1 MLATAQESPAPPR
14 KPKTLKELVAEEKAA
29 KEAAKAAKEA
39 EQKAAQEEKERR
51 EAERAQ
57 REAERAQRE
66 AEREAR
72 IAAGEAVP
80 EDVADYITDTDSAY
94 WAPTNVKQLGAQ
106 NYGELTQPVSSMDL
120 QDPENITTTVEY
132 QPESGTYII
141 RTRIGDID
149 ITTPYLLTQ
158 EEYNQYAE
166 RQIMHRYWQQKIG
179 EVEHNNERKFDITD
193 MKFNI
198 GPADKVFGPGG
209 VQLKMQGSAEL
220 LFGFKH
226 QYIAN
231 PSLTPRARNNNIFDF
246 DEKIQASI
254 QGKVGQK
261 LNFTMSY
268 NTEASFSFDQ
278 QNIKINYKGEEDD
291 IIQSIE
297 AGNVTMDLPSS
308 LIRGSQALFG
318 IKANLKFGKF
328 KIQALV
334 SQQNSEAQSVSSQG
348 GAQMSKFDIAGDMYD
363 ENRHFFLGHFFRER
377 YEQSMASVPYIASGV
392 QINKIEVWITN
403 KRGTYDEARNIVA
416 FNDLGETRL
425 HSLRHVWGADQ
436 KNAPDNKTNGLYS
449 QIQQT
454 DFRHIDQTSSALSA
468 IIIDDQGH
476 GMEGGL
482 DYEKIESARL
492 LTSSEYTL
500 NSALGFISLKS
511 ALNQDEVLAVAYE
524 YTYNGQVYQ
533 VGEFS
538 TDGSDEL
545 RTPNALALKMLKC
558 SANAP
563 NALGT
568 DREKERQ
575 NEIIYNRKKKEEVS
589 YGTWDLMMK
598 NVYSLGAT
606 SINSDKFEMYV
617 TYRNDSVGTDMQYL
631 TESPING
638 KQLIRVM
645 NLDRLDQKHN
655 ANPDGRFDFIEGITI
670 QTGTG
675 KIIFPVLEPF
685 GGHLA
690 AALGG
695 ENTAYAKKY
704 CFQELYDS
712 TIVVAQEMSEKNK
725 FRLTG
730 KYKGT
735 NSSEIRLNAMNVP
748 RGSVTVTA
756 GGATLVENVDYT
768 VDYTMG
774 TVTILNTSI
783 LESGT
788 NVDVKLENQSTF
800 SMQRKSLFGAH
811 LEYEFNKDLVIGGTI
826 MHLRERPLT
835 TKVNMGSEPLANTV
849 WGVNGSWKTE
859 LQWLTNA
866 IDKIPWVTAT
876 APSTFQ
882 INAEFA
888 HLIPGHTRDVGST
901 GTAYIDDFESTTTSI
916 DVHYPSYWF
925 LASTPYNANPDKKRD
940 FYDDARLINDIRYN
954 RHRAHLA
961 WYSVDPIFGY
971 PQTNTPDHIRN
982 DLAALSD
989 HRTRIVYQDEIY
1001 PNRQEASNVDT
1012 KLPVLNLAYYPEERG
1027 QYNICADAIGPDGKM
1042 KDPEKNWAGI
1052 MRRLEN
1058 TDFEKSNIEYI
1069 QFWLM
1074 DPALTNPD
1082 HPTDYNGELYI
1093 NLGDVSEDILRDGK
1107 KAFENGMPVSDADLG
1122 RVDSTIWGLVP
1133 RTNSTVT
1140 AFSNEAGSRARQ
1152 DVGLNGLNDQQ
1163 EYSFIYQG
1171 KRPYK
1176 DFVDTLRATLQ
1187 PDVLSRWQRDPYSPL
1202 NDPAGDNYHFYR
1214 GTDYDEQSV
1223 PILDRYKHYNGT
1235 QGNSPDTEQQ
1245 TESYGTAAT
1254 LTPDVEDINI
1264 DNTLNEYEKYYE
1276 YKVTLA
1282 PHMMEVGRQNITE
1295 KKVRKVTLRNGETV
1309 DVTWYLFK
1317 IPLRGDNSKNVN
1329 GIRNWKSIRFMR
1341 MYMTGF
1347 QHETVLRFATMD
1359 LVRGEWRKYSREL
1372 TPYGAPTDTTSIDV
1386 QTVNIEENSTR
1397 TPINYVLPPGVSRQT
1412 DPGQAQLIA
1421 QNEQS
1426 MVLRVRNLS
1435 TRDARAMYKNVGYDM
1450 RQYKKLQMFVHAEQ
1464 MPEEDP
1470 NLHDDDL
1477 TCFIRLG
1484 SDVRNNY
1491 YEYEIPLKLTAPGIY
1506 NNDSEAD
1513 RGKVWPAENMFD
1525 FPLSVFTTAKTA
1537 RNKARRAGNENVSN
1551 TEPYVVYDEANGKPQ
1566 NKITVLGNPTLE
1578 EVSTIMIG
1586 VRNNGQHTAS
1596 GEIWVNELRLSQFNE
1611 QGGVAAMANAALAI
1625 SDIAQLNVAGH
1636 LETAGYGSIESN
1648 VMDRNLDNFYQ
1659 ISVSAALEAGRLL
1672 PEPAKIQMPLYVA
1685 YSKEVTTPDY
1695 DPLDTDVKLS
1705 ETLSTYNTKEERDS
1719 IKKMTNTVHE
1729 STSFSV
1735 SNMKVDIHSK
1745 KKDMFYDPANFSISA
1760 SYNKQAEHSPELET
1774 NYSTDHKGSFQYA
1787 YSFNPKPW
1795 EPFGKV
1801 EKVSKVKVLKE
1812 MNFYYLPQSWAFN
1825 TNMHRT
1831 FSHMKMRDLAGT
1843 AATNMDLTYSK
1854 DFTWDRNV
1862 DFKYDLTK
1870 NMKFSFQSSMNAII
1884 DEGKYTP
1891 EILTDRYF
1899 DPEFNHDKYEAWRDT
1914 IQRSLGRFG
1923 KPYAYQQIFTASWN
1937 VPLNRI
1943 PYVEALTLNGSYNA
1957 NYNWTRTAST
1967 TSGNDMG
1974 NTVSSL
1980 QTWQVDGGINFETLY
1995 GKSKYWKGMTQ
2006 RYSGRGAK
2014 RSFKPKNYT
2023 QTVDLKKGEDLEI
2036 THRLNSE
2043 SLTVAVADSTGR
2055 KIPVS
2060 FKPSG
2065 NTKVTIT
2072 PKEDCAQA
2080 TITITTR
2087 DPNQRTPAQITGD
2100 MFAYLGTLVRKLQV
2114 TYRETN
2120 SMTLPGFMP
2129 EAGFMGQNYAGG
2141 AAAPGFDFA
2150 FGFIP
2155 GNMLER
2161 ATKHHWLSGDT
2172 SVVQPAVR
2180 AHTSD
2185 LDIKLTLEPL
2195 PGLKIQLS
2203 GKRYYAQSSS
2213 IISSYGTP
2221 QETTTGSFNI
2231 TQVAIGTAFSRIGGQ
2246 EENYANAT
2254 YDRFLE
2260 NRKILTE
2267 RVQDQYRGVTLPDA
2281 GFLRGT
2287 VYPGSKYDPSKH
2299 GRISNNSADV
2309 LVPAFLAA
2317 YTGRSAN
2324 SVSLNPFLGILNI
2337 LPNWSVTFDGLGKL
2351 PWIKDHFKSVTL
2363 THAYTCKYAI
2373 GSFGSYSTWVGASD
2387 GNRMV
2392 GFVRDMTSET
2402 TDEKGNAY
2410 DGIRPS
2416 SAYDISNV
2424 SLTESFSPLI
2434 GLNLT
2439 MKNSLNFKAE
2449 YRKQRNL
2456 TLNVT
2461 SVQLTEGHTNEYVV
2475 GGGYT
2480 IKNLGFISKRR
2491 DGSERR
2497 VSNDLKLQV
2506 DFSYKDVKMLL
2517 RKIEENLTQA
2527 SSGNKVLAVKISA
2540 DYVLSQKINIQLFYD
2555 HQGTTPL
2562 ISSSYPVKADNIGIN
2577 IKLMLTR

>member
-1 MLATAQESPAPPR
+1 MVSLLLWLPLSATGLSAQKTERS
-14 KPKTLKELVAEEKAA
+14 KPKTLKELVAEEKAR
-29 KEAAKAAKEA
+29 KEA
-39 EQKAAQEEKERR
+39 EKAAREEERRAAEEEKARK
-51 EAERAQ
+51 EAEK
-57 REAERAQRE
+57 
-66 AEREAR
+66 AEREAAR
-72 IAAGEAVP
+72 KARAEKLKAGEELTP
-80 EDVADYITDTDSAY
+80 EEAADFVTETDSSY
-94 WAPTNVKQLGAQ
+94 WAPTQVRQIGAQ
-106 NYGELTQPVSSMDL
+106 NYGELTMPKSSMDL
-120 QDPENITTTVEY
+120 NNPENITTTVEY
-132 QPESGTYII
+132 QPETGTYVI
-141 RTRIGDID
+141 RTKIGDTD
-149 ITTPYLLTQ
+149 ITTPYMLTQ
-158 EEYNQYAE
+158 DEYNQYAE
-166 RQIMHRYWQQKIG
+166 RQIMHQYWQQKIG
-179 EVEHNNERKFDITD
+179 EVEHNNEKKFDITD

-254 QGKVGQK
+254 QGKVGTR
-261 LNFTMSY
+261 LNFNMSY

-278 QNIKINYKGEEDD
+278 QNLKLNYKGEEDD

-308 LIRGSQALFG
+308 LIRGSKALFG
-318 IKANLKFGKF
+318 IKTNLKFGKL
-328 KIQALV
+328 KIQALI

-348 GAQMSKFDIAGDMYD
+348 GAQMSRFDIAGDNYD
-363 ENRHFFLGHFFRER
+363 ENRHFFLSHFFRDNFEKAM
-377 YEQSMASVPYIASGV
+377 SSVPYVSSGV
-392 QINKIEVWITN
+392 AINKIEVWITN
-403 KRGTYDEARNIVA
+403 KRGTYDQARNIVA
-416 FNDLGETRL
+416 FSDLGETSQHTL
-425 HSLRHVWGADQ
+425 LNWGADQ
-436 KNAPDNKTNGLYS
+436 RNAPDNKTNSLYND
-449 QIQQT
+449 IQGT
-454 DFRHIDQTSSALSA
+454 GFREIDQTSTVL
-468 IIIDDQGH
+468 GGLN
-476 GMEGGL
+476 GMEGGI
-482 DYEKIESARL
+482 DFEKIESARL
-492 LTSSEYTL
+492 LNSSEYTL
-500 NSALGFISLKS
+500 NSALGYISLKA

-538 TDGSDEL
+538 TDGSEEL
-545 RTPNALALKMLKC
+545 RAPNALALKMLKS

-563 NALGT
+563 TSKG
-568 DREKERQ
+568 R
-575 NEIIYNRKKKEEVS
+575 
-589 YGTWDLMMK
+589 GTWDLMMK
-598 NVYSLGAT
+598 NIYSLGAT
-606 SINSDKFEMYV
+606 SINSDKFELYV
-617 TYRNDSVGTDMQYL
+617 MYRNDSVGTDMQYL
-631 TESPING
+631 TEGPVNG
-638 KQLIRVM
+638 KQLIRVL

-655 ANPDGRFDFIEGITI
+655 VSPDGRFDFLEGITI
-670 QTGTG
+670 MSASG

-685 GGHLA
+685 GSYLA
-690 AALGG
+690 KQLGG
-695 ENTAYAKKY
+695 EGTPLAKKY
-704 CFQELYDS
+704 CFPELYDS
-712 TIVVAQEMSEKNK
+712 TLVVAQEMSEKNK

-735 NSSEIRLNAMNVP
+735 NSSEIRLGAMNVP

-811 LEYEFNKDLVIGGTI
+811 LEYEFNKDLVLGGTI

-835 TKVNMGSEPLANTV
+835 TKVNMGSEPLANTI
-849 WGVNGSWKTE
+849 WGINGSWKTE

-866 IDKIPWVTAT
+866 IDKIPWITAT

-888 HLIPGHTRDVGST
+888 HLIPGHTRDVGAT
-901 GTAYIDDFESTTTSI
+901 GTAYIDDFESTTTNI
-916 DVHYPSYWF
+916 DVHYPNYWF
-925 LASTPYNANPDKKRD
+925 LASTPKKIIDAGGINLTKDTAAYNKD
-940 FYDDARLINDIRYN
+940 
-954 RHRAHLA
+954 RAHLA
-961 WYSVDPIFGY
+961 WYAVDPIFGY

-1012 KLPVLNLAYYPEERG
+1012 KLAVLNLAYYPEERG
-1027 QYNICADAIGPDGKM
+1027 QYNISASEIDADGKLT
-1042 KDPEKNWAGI
+1042 DPEKRWGGM

-1058 TDFEKSNIEYI
+1058 TDFEKANIEYI

-1082 HPTDYNGELYI
+1082 HPTDYNGTLYI

-1107 KAFENGMPVSDADLG
+1107 KSFENGMPVSDADEG
-1122 RVDSTIWGLVP
+1122 RVSSTFWGRVP
-1133 RTNSTVT
+1133 RTTSTVT
-1140 AFSNEAGSRARQ
+1140 AFSNEAGSRERQ
-1152 DVGLNGLNDQQ
+1152 DIGLDGLNDDQ
-1163 EYSFIYQG
+1163 ERTWPAYQT
-1171 KRPYK
+1171 Y
-1176 DFVDTLRATLQ
+1176 TEALRSKVNA
-1187 PDVLSRWQRDPYSPL
+1187 DVLSRWSRDLFSPL
-1202 NDPAGDNYHFYR
+1202 NDPAGDNFHFYR
-1214 GTDYDEQSV
+1214 GTDFDEQQVS
-1223 PILDRYKHYNGT
+1223 ILDRYKHYNGT
-1235 QGNSPDTEQQ
+1235 QGNSPATEQQ

-1254 LTPDVEDINI
+1254 LTPDVEDINL

-1276 YKVTLA
+1276 YKISLA
-1282 PHMMEVGRQNITE
+1282 PHMMEVGRQHITE

-1309 DVTWYLFK
+1309 DVTWYQFK
-1317 IPLRGDNSKNVN
+1317 IPLRGDSATMQRV
-1329 GIRNWKSIRFMR
+1329 GSIRNWKSIRFMR

-1347 QHETVLRFATMD
+1347 KHETFLRFATMD
-1359 LVRGEWRKYSREL
+1359 LVRGEWRQYTRDL
-1372 TPYGAPTDTTSIDV
+1372 APVGTPDTQSGSIDV

-1421 QNEQS
+1421 QNEQA
-1426 MVLRVRNLS
+1426 MVLRVTNLS
-1435 TRDARAMYKNVGYDM
+1435 PHDARAMYKNTVYDM
-1450 RQYKKLQMFVHAEQ
+1450 RQYKNLQMFVHAEQ
-1464 MPEEDP
+1464 LSDLDP
-1470 NLHDDDL
+1470 NLKDDDL

-1484 SDVRNNY
+1484 SDLRNNY
-1491 YEYEIPLKLTAPGIY
+1491 YEYEIPLKLTQPGLY
-1506 NNDSEAD
+1506 NNDSESD
-1513 RGKVWPAENMFD
+1513 RAIVWPDVNMFN
-1525 FPLSVFTTAKTA
+1525 FPLSVFTNAKTA
-1537 RNKARRAGNENVSN
+1537 RNKARRAGNEGVGN
-1551 TEPYVVYDEANGKPQ
+1551 TTPYITYDDANDKPQ

-1586 VRNNGQHTAS
+1586 VRNNSQHQAS

-1611 QGGVAAMANAALAI
+1611 QGGVAAMANASLAL
-1625 SDIAQLNVAGH
+1625 SDIAQVNVAGH

-1659 ISVSAALEAGRLL
+1659 ISVSAALEAGRLF
-1672 PEPAKIQMPLYVA
+1672 PEKAKIQMPLYVS
-1685 YSKEVTTPDY
+1685 YSKEVISPDY

-1705 ETLSTYNTKEERDS
+1705 ESLNTYNTKEERDS

-1735 SNMKVDIHSK
+1735 SNLKVDIHSK

-1760 SYNKQAEHSPELET
+1760 SYNKQSEHSPELET

-1787 YSFNPKPW
+1787 YNFNPKPW
-1795 EPFGKV
+1795 EPFSKV
-1801 EKVSKVKVLKE
+1801 EKVQKVKVLKE
-1812 MNFYYLPQSWAFN
+1812 MNFYYLPQSWGFN

-1831 FSHMKMRDLAGT
+1831 FSHMKMRDLAGS
-1843 AATNMDLTYSK
+1843 AGSNMDLTFSK

-1862 DFKYDLTK
+1862 DIKYDLTK
-1870 NMKFSFQSSMNAII
+1870 NMKFSFQSSFNAII

-1891 EILTDRYF
+1891 EILKNSYF
-1899 DPEFNHDKYEAWRDT
+1899 DAEFNHDKYEAWKDT

-1923 KPYAYQQIFTASWN
+1923 KPYSYQQIFTASWN

-1943 PYVEALTLNGSYNA
+1943 PYLDALSLNGSYNA

-1967 TSGNDMG
+1967 TSGTDLG
-1974 NTVSSL
+1974 NTVSSQ
-1980 QTWQVDGGINFETLY
+1980 QTWQVDGSINFETWY
-1995 GKSKYWKGMTQ
+1995 GKSKYWKQMTQ
-2006 RYSGRGAK
+2006 RYGGRNN
-2014 RSFKPKNYT
+2014 RRTFRPKTYT
-2023 QTVDLKKGEDLEI
+2023 QTVALKKGEAIEV

-2043 SLTVAVADSTGR
+2043 MLNVSVSDSTG
-2055 KIPVS
+2055 KTIPVS
-2060 FKPSG
+2060 FRPAG
-2065 NTKVTIT
+2065 NTKISIT
-2072 PKEDCAQA
+2072 PKADCANA
-2080 TITITTR
+2080 TITVTTR
-2087 DPNQRTPAQITGD
+2087 DPNQRTPQQVTGD
-2100 MFAYLGTLVRKLQV
+2100 MFAYLGTMFRRLQV

-2120 SMTLPGFMP
+2120 SMTIPGFMP
-2129 EAGFMGQNYAGG
+2129 EAGFMGQRRSDG
-2141 AAAPGFDFA
+2141 AYAPGFDFA

-2155 GNMLER
+2155 NDMMER
-2161 ATKHHWLSGDT
+2161 VQRHHWISGDT
-2172 SVVQPAVR
+2172 SVVQPAIR

-2185 LDIKLTLEPL
+2185 LDIKLTMEPL
-2195 PGLKIQLS
+2195 PGFKIQLS
-2203 GKRYYAQSSS
+2203 GKRYMAQSTS
-2213 IISSYGTP
+2213 IIYSYGSP
-2221 QETTTGSFNI
+2221 QETMTGSFNI
-2231 TQVAIGTAFSRIGGQ
+2231 TQVAIGTIFSRVGKQ
-2246 EENYANAT
+2246 EENFANSAF
-2254 YDRFLE
+2254 DRFLA
-2260 NRKILTE
+2260 NREIVSE
-2267 RVQDQYRGVTLPDA
+2267 RVQNQYAGTTLPDA
-2281 GFLRGT
+2281 GFLSGT
-2287 VYPGSKYDPSKH
+2287 PIAGKKYDPATH
-2299 GRISNNSADV
+2299 GRINNNSADV

-2317 YTGRSAN
+2317 YTGRNVN

-2337 LPNWSVTFDGLGKL
+2337 LPNWSVTFDGLGRL
-2351 PWIKDHFKSVTL
+2351 PWMRDHFKSVTL

-2373 GSFGSYSTWVGASD
+2373 GSFGSYSTWVGSSE
-2387 GNRMV
+2387 NNKQV
-2392 GFVRDMTSET
+2392 GFVRDVT
-2402 TDEKGNAY
+2402 TDMP
-2410 DGIRPS
+2410 RPS

-2434 GLNLT
+2434 GVNLT
-2439 MKNSLNFKAE
+2439 MKNSLNLKAE

-2461 SVQLTEGHTNEYVV
+2461 SVQLTEGHTSEFVI

-2480 IKNLGFISKRR
+2480 IKNLNFVSKRR
-2491 DGSERR
+2491 DGSERK

-2517 RKIEENLTQA
+2517 RKIEEGITQA

>member
-1 MLATAQESPAPPR
+1 MSVAQEPATTPAKT

-29 KEAAKAAKEA
+29 KEAEKAAREA
-39 EQKAAQEEKERR
+39 ERKAAQEEKERQQ
-51 EAERAQ
+51 AERAQ
-57 REAERAQRE
+57 REAERK
-66 AEREAR
+66 AR
-72 IAAGEAVP
+72 IEAGETVP
-80 EDVADYITDTDSAY
+80 EDVADIVTDTDSAL
-94 WAPTNVKQLGAQ
+94 WAPTQVKQLGAQ
-106 NYGELTQPVSSMDL
+106 NYGELTRPASSMDL
-120 QDPENITTTVEY
+120 KDPDNITTTVEY
-132 QPESGTYII
+132 QPESGIYVIH
-141 RTRIGDID
+141 TRIGETD
-149 ITTPYLLTQ
+149 ITTPYMLTQ
-158 EEYNQYAE
+158 DEYNRYAE
-166 RQIMHRYWQQKIG
+166 QQIMHRYWQQKIS

-261 LNFTMSY
+261 LNFNMSY

-318 IKANLKFGKF
+318 IKANLKFGKL

-334 SQQNSEAQSVSSQG
+334 SQQNSEAQSVSSKG
-348 GAQMSKFDIAGDMYD
+348 GAQTTRFDIAGDAYD
-363 ENRHFFLGHFFRER
+363 ENRHFFLSHFFRDR
-377 YEQSMASVPYIASGV
+377 FEQSMASVPYIASGI

-403 KRGTYDEARNIVA
+403 KRGNYDQARNIVA
-416 FNDLGETRL
+416 FTDLGEASTHTQRN
-425 HSLRHVWGADQ
+425 WGSDA
-436 KNAPDNKTNGLYS
+436 KPAPDNKTNNLYS
-449 QIQQT
+449 DIQST
-454 DFRHIDQTSSALSA
+454 PFRQIDQTSAVLT
-468 IIIDDQGH
+468 GLN
-476 GMEGGL
+476 GMEGGF
-482 DYEKIESARL
+482 DFEKVESARL
-492 LTSSEYTL
+492 LTSGEYTL
-500 NSALGFISLKS
+500 NSALGFLSLKS

-538 TDGSDEL
+538 TDGVRDSTASDL
-545 RTPNALALKMLKC
+545 SAPTTLALKMLKP

-563 NALGT
+563 SQKG
-568 DREKERQ
+568 R
-575 NEIIYNRKKKEEVS
+575 
-589 YGTWDLMMK
+589 GTWDLMMK
-598 NVYSLGAT
+598 NIYSLGAT
-606 SINSDKFEMYV
+606 SVNSDKFELYV

-631 TESPING
+631 TEGPING
-638 KQLIRVM
+638 KQLLRVM
-645 NLDRLDQKHN
+645 NLDRLDQKNN
-655 ANPDGRFDFIEGITI
+655 ASPDGRFDFIEGLTI
-670 QTGTG
+670 QSSTG

-685 GGHLA
+685 GSHLA
-690 AALGG
+690 NALG
-695 ENTAYAKKY
+695 NDPALVSKY
-704 CFQELYDS
+704 CFPELYDS
-712 TIVVAQEMSEKNK
+712 TLIMAQEMTEKNK

-735 NSSEIRLNAMNVP
+735 NSSEIKLNAMNVP

-756 GGATLVENVDYT
+756 GGAKLIENVDYT

-774 TVTILNTSI
+774 TVTILNSSI

-811 LEYEFNKDLVIGGTI
+811 LEYEFTKDLVIGGTI

-835 TKVNMGSEPLANTV
+835 TKVNMGSEPLANTI

-866 IDKIPWVTAT
+866 IDKIPWISAT
-876 APSTFQ
+876 EPSTFS

-888 HLIPGHTRDVGST
+888 HLIPGHTNDVGSA
-901 GTAYIDDFESTTTSI
+901 GTAYIDDFEATTTNI

-925 LASTPYNANPDKKRD
+925 LASTPYNPDSKKK
-940 FYDDARLINDIRYN
+940 FNYEDAKLLNDAGYN

-961 WYSVDPIFGY
+961 WYTVDPIFGY
-971 PQTNTPDHIRN
+971 PQTNTPDHIRD

-1027 QYNICADAIGPDGKM
+1027 QYNIDADEIGADGKM
-1042 KDPEKNWAGI
+1042 KHPEENWGGM

-1058 TDFEKSNIEYI
+1058 TDFEKANIEYI

-1082 HPTDYNGELYI
+1082 HPDDYNGELFI
-1093 NLGDVSEDILRDGK
+1093 NLGDMSEDILRDGK
-1107 KAFENGMPVSDADLG
+1107 KSFEHGMPISDADGG
-1122 RVDSTIWGLVP
+1122 RVETTFWGIVP
-1133 RTNSTVT
+1133 RTTSSVT

-1152 DVGLNGLNDQQ
+1152 DVGLNGLNDDQ
-1163 EYSFIYQG
+1163 EQVFG
-1171 KRPYK
+1171 AYK
-1176 DFVDTLRATLQ
+1176 TFVDTLSKFLN
-1187 PDVLSRWQRDPYSPL
+1187 PDVKSRWLQDPFSPL
-1202 NDPAGDNYHFYR
+1202 NDPAGDNYHYYR
-1214 GTDYDEQSV
+1214 GSDFDDQQVS
-1223 PILDRYKHYNGT
+1223 ILNRYKHFNGT
-1235 QGNSPDTEQQ
+1235 QGNSPATEQQ
-1245 TESYGTAAT
+1245 TESYGTAST
-1254 LTPDVEDINI
+1254 LMPDAEDINL
-1264 DNTLNEYEKYYE
+1264 DNTLNEYEKYFQYR
-1276 YKVTLA
+1276 VA
-1282 PHMMEVGRQNITE
+1282 ICRDSMEVGRQFITE
-1295 KKVRKVTLRNGETV
+1295 KKVRQVTLRNGETV
-1309 DVTWYLFK
+1309 EVTWYQFK
-1317 IPLRGDNSKNVN
+1317 IPLRGGSNVKTVN
-1329 GIRNWKSIRFMR
+1329 AIRNWKSIRFMR
-1341 MYMTGF
+1341 MYVTGF
-1347 QHETVLRFATMD
+1347 KHETFLRFATLD
-1359 LVRGEWRKYSREL
+1359 LVRGEWRQYSRDL
-1372 TPYGAPTDTTSIDV
+1372 APVGTPETASGSMDV

-1421 QNEQS
+1421 QNEQA
-1426 MVLRVRNLS
+1426 MVLRVMNLAPN
-1435 TRDARAMYKNVGYDM
+1435 DARAMYKNTGYDM
-1450 RQYKKLQMFVHAEQ
+1450 RQYKNLQMFVHAEQ
-1464 MPEEDP
+1464 LTAMDP
-1470 NLHDDDL
+1470 DLRDDDL

-1484 SDVRNNY
+1484 TDLRNNY
-1491 YEYEIPLKLTAPGIY
+1491 YEYEIPLKLTPAGLY
-1506 NNDSEAD
+1506 NNENDAD
-1513 RGKVWPAENMFD
+1513 RERVWPQANMFD
-1525 FPLSVFTTAKTA
+1525 FPLSVFTKAKTA
-1537 RNKARRAGNENVSN
+1537 RNKAKRAGNEGVGN
-1551 TEPYVVYDEANGKPQ
+1551 TIPYVTYDEENDKPQ
-1566 NKITVLGNPTLE
+1566 NRITVLGNPTLE
-1578 EVSTIMIG
+1578 EVATIMIG
-1586 VRNNGQHTAS
+1586 VRNNGQHKAS

-1611 QGGVAAMANAALAI
+1611 KGGVAAMANASLAI
-1625 SDIAQLNVAGH
+1625 SDIAQVNVAGH
-1636 LETAGYGSIESN
+1636 VETAGYGSIESN

-1659 ISVSAALEAGRLL
+1659 FSVSAALEAGRLF
-1672 PEPAKIQMPLYVA
+1672 PEPAKIQMPLYVS
-1685 YSKEVTTPDY
+1685 YSKDITAPEY

-1705 ETLSTYNTKEERDS
+1705 ETLSTYDTKAERDS
-1719 IKKMTNTVHE
+1719 VKQMTNTVQQ

-1735 SNMKVDIHSK
+1735 TNMKLNQHYTK
-1745 KKDMFYDPANFSISA
+1745 KRDLFVDPANFSISA
-1760 SYNKQAEHSPELET
+1760 AYNKQSERSPELET
-1774 NYSTDHKGSFQYA
+1774 SYTTDHKGSFNYA

-1795 EPFGKV
+1795 EPFSKV
-1801 EKVSKVKVLKE
+1801 EKVSKVKALKE
-1812 MNFYYLPQSWAFN
+1812 LNFYYLPQSWGFN

-1831 FSHMKMRDLAGT
+1831 FSHMKMRDLAGS
-1843 AATNMDLTYSK
+1843 AGSNMDLTFSK
-1854 DFTWDRNV
+1854 DFSWDRNV

-1899 DPEFNHDKYEAWRDT
+1899 DAEFNHDKYEAWKDT
-1914 IQRSLGRFG
+1914 IKRSLGRWG

-1943 PYVEALTLNGSYNA
+1943 PYLDALTLNGSYNA

-1967 TSGNDMG
+1967 TSGQDLG

-1980 QTWQVDGGINFETLY
+1980 QTWQVDGAINFDTWY
-1995 GKSKYWKGMTQ
+1995 GKSKYWKTMTQ
-2006 RYSGRGAK
+2006 RYSGRGSK
-2014 RSFKPKNYT
+2014 RAFKPKNYT
-2023 QTVDLKKGEDLEI
+2023 QTIALEKGKPVEI

-2043 SLTVAVADSTGR
+2043 LLTVTVADSTG
-2055 KIPVS
+2055 KSIPVS
-2060 FKPSG
+2060 FKPAG
-2065 NTKVTIT
+2065 NTKVSIT
-2072 PKEDCAQA
+2072 PKADCASA
-2080 TITITTR
+2080 TVTVTTR
-2087 DPNQRTPAQITGD
+2087 DPNQRSAAQITGD
-2100 MFAYLGTLVRKLQV
+2100 MFAYLGTMIRKLQI

-2129 EAGFMGQNYAGG
+2129 EAGFMGQRRTNG
-2141 AAAPGFDFA
+2141 AYAPGFDFA

-2155 GNMLER
+2155 KDMMDR
-2161 ATKHHWLSGDT
+2161 AIRNNWLSGDT

-2180 AHTSD
+2180 AHTTD
-2185 LDIKLTLEPL
+2185 LDVKLTLEPL
-2195 PGLKIQLS
+2195 PGLKIQLN
-2203 GKRYYAQSSS
+2203 GKRYMAQSTS
-2213 IISSYGTP
+2213 IISSYGNP
-2221 QETTTGSFNI
+2221 QETMTGSFNI
-2231 TQVAIGTAFSRIGGQ
+2231 SQVAIGTIFSRIGKQ
-2246 EENYANAT
+2246 EENFANST
-2254 YDRFLE
+2254 YDRFLA
-2260 NRKILTE
+2260 NRDVLSG
-2267 RVQDQYRGVTLPDA
+2267 RVADQYTGVMLPDA
-2281 GFLRGT
+2281 GFISGT
-2287 VYPGSKYDPSKH
+2287 PYAGQPYDPAKH
-2299 GRISNNSADV
+2299 GRVSRNSADV

-2317 YTGRSAN
+2317 YTGRDASKI
-2324 SVSLNPFLGILNI
+2324 SLNPFLGILSM
-2337 LPNWSVTFDGLGKL
+2337 LPNWSVTFDGLGRL

-2373 GSFGSYSTWVGASD
+2373 GSFGSYSTWVGASGD
-2387 GNRMV
+2387 NKQV
-2392 GFVRDMTSET
+2392 GFVRDVT
-2402 TDEKGNAY
+2402 TDSP
-2410 DGIRPS
+2410 RPS

-2424 SLTESFSPLI
+2424 SLTEAFSPLI
-2434 GLNLT
+2434 GLNMT
-2439 MKNSLNFKAE
+2439 MKNSLNIKAE

-2456 TLNVT
+2456 TLNVS
-2461 SVQLTEGHTNEYVV
+2461 SVQLTEGHTSEYVI

-2480 IKNLGFISKRR
+2480 IKNLGFISKRK
-2491 DGSERR
+2491 DGSEKK

-2517 RKIEENLTQA
+2517 RKIEEGITQA
-2527 SSGNKVLAVKISA
+2527 SSGNRVLAVKISA

-2562 ISSSYPVKADNIGIN
+2562 ISSSYPVKADNVGIN